1 MYKILTVILRIVHGF
16 LRIVDTIRFRVRK
29 IKKTHGVKINETLK
43 EVKYEV
49 SNESV
54 QNEDV

>member
-1 MYKILTVILRIVHGF
+1 MYKILTVVLRIVHCF
-16 LRIVDTIRFRVRK
+16 LRIVDTIRFSVRK
-29 IKKTHGVKINETLK
+29 CNKTHGVKNEETLK
-43 EVKYEV
+43 EVKDEV